1 MSSRVTQCPKCQ
13 TSFRVT
19 DAQLDIANGAVRC
32 GSCLHIFNAPDHW
45 LGETSAPL
53 AASYQH
59 SPQEPPPSP
68 DDSFDDLDDDDFL
81 IGDDLDTD
89 QLFADDD
96 EAENLAEAAEAKE
109 EDDGDE
115 LIFDDTSQQNLLE
128 TNDDELFSEQTF
140 DLETNLSDSFLDMD
154 SWESSPSAVFK
165 DLNDGDEDEDDGDD
179 WAEKLLEEAENEPA
193 PEPRPAFDLHP
204 DMLEESI
211 ASVDGP
217 ELDPDLVAL
226 LNEAPENDYDL
237 HSQSL
242 TGEHSAIS
250 QQVLAS
256 EQDFNAGDRIGTA
269 NAYNK
274 PLLSNIEPEPVE
286 MAGGTTSKSGYRWLW
301 RAAILL
307 AALGLPA
314 QYIHYNF
321 DSLSRDSQY
330 RPLFKSLCQLSGCK
344 LPTLYDIGLIRS
356 SNLMVRSHPSAENA
370 LVVDAMMTN
379 LANFQQPFPL
389 LELQFTDIDGQI
401 IAGRRFTPSDYLAGE
416 LTGSTRMP
424 AKQPIHIS
432 LAIIDPGSAAV
443 NYQLRFLP
451 Q

>member
-179 WAEKLLEEAENEPA
+179 WAEKLLEEAENEPILI
-193 PEPRPAFDLHP
+193 D
-204 DMLEESI
+204 
-211 ASVDGP
+211 
-217 ELDPDLVAL
+217 
-226 LNEAPENDYDL
+226 
-237 HSQSL
+237 
-242 TGEHSAIS
+242 
-250 QQVLAS
+250 
-256 EQDFNAGDRIGTA
+256 
-269 NAYNK
+269 
-274 PLLSNIEPEPVE
+274 
-286 MAGGTTSKSGYRWLW
+286 KSDERVKW
-301 RAAILL
+301 
-307 AALGLPA
+307 
-314 QYIHYNF
+314 
-321 DSLSRDSQY
+321 
-330 RPLFKSLCQLSGCK
+330 
-344 LPTLYDIGLIRS
+344 PTLGNPEIHKKKYIDI
-356 SNLMVRSHPSAENA
+356 
-370 LVVDAMMTN
+370 VDKTIGGI
-379 LANFQQPFPL
+379 F
-389 LELQFTDIDGQI
+389 
-401 IAGRRFTPSDYLAGE
+401 
-416 LTGSTRMP
+416 
-424 AKQPIHIS
+424 K
-432 LAIIDPGSAAV
+432 
-443 NYQLRFLP
+443 
-451 Q
+451 